1 MNKREIR
8 ELATRLN
15 TTPHVV
21 ATVLQVAGHV
31 LRERYRKRGWE
42 PKKREKPPKGFRG
55 QNPPGSG
62 RVDVTDVLASFDSE
76 TITDVGADGK
86 PFMVNGKRLTRVEWE
101 ALWTDAW
108 DAVGGRPMPHPDGP
122 FAQPPDVPAIPEFDQ
137 KGIRP

>member
-1 MNKREIR
+1 MPRSRVRPAFLNKHEIR

-55 QNPPGSG
+55 QQPPGSG
-62 RVDVTDVLASFDSE
+62 RTDIGAVLD
-76 TITDVGADGK
+76 
-86 PFMVNGKRLTRVEWE
+86 
-101 ALWTDAW
+101 ALD
-108 DAVGGRPMPHPDGP
+108 RPTPHPDGP
-122 FAQPPDVPAIPEFDQ
+122 FTQPPDVPAIPEYDE